1 MVFSETIRPTPR
13 SQLFHITANKKDSLD
28 KRWNEM
34 KVKRQIGANE
44 AQCAS
49 PSVTQLDQSH
59 VLIDVI
65 ARSLSRD
72 Y

>member
-1 MVFSETIRPTPR
+1 ME
-13 SQLFHITANKKDSLD
+13 
-28 KRWNEM
+28 WNESE
-34 KVKRQIGANE
+34 KADANE